1 HTMPGK
7 NLNFIPLTL
16 TKEIGLELM
25 RKMAIIPDWHTLY
38 PHIRKFT
45 HSRPYS
51 SPCRVDSRNGSQTTA
66 FANPTLSF
74 LDVERILFQ
83 KITDKRD
90 ELKKVFELLDV
101 DQNLTV
107 TKSELRG
114 AITTFLLPLTREQ
127 FQDVLAQI
135 PLTSSGNVPYLEFL
149 SRFGGI
155 NLNINCMKRWHN
167 MPQKVFRNMKTI
179 LKAFKLIDVNNT
191 GLVQP
196 PQLRRVLDAFCLKM
210 KDKEYEMFAKH
221 YNIDKD
227 TAVNYNDFLKNLG
240 ISNDL
245 NLRYFMGNQEVL
257 RENQYTKSSK
267 REQLR
272 DSLSSEDVWK
282 NFSLDDIQRIFCQE
296 LSKSYGKIE
305 KALSAGDPSKGGYV
319 SLNYLK
325 VVLDTFVYRL
335 PRRIFIQLMRRFG
348 LKTTTRINWK
358 QFLTTFYEF
367 QGLEVSNAVPLKK
380 RDSITSRSRSHKENI
395 IKKIF
400 RYSEDRFTALRK
412 ALLIMSTTPAGQ
424 ITWEELRHIL
434 NCMVVNLSDS
444 EFKELIEAFDPEGR
458 GVVRVS
464 SFMDLLEDSPKVS
477 KSSPSTDTKAPVY
490 MAWDSV
496 EEKVYDTITRNFRAF
511 YNMLHSYDL
520 GDTGLIGQ
528 NNFKKI
534 VHIFCPF
541 LTDEHLMKFCDKFY
555 SMASGGILYKSL
567 LACVGTDGP
576 PAVSPVLVPRD
587 QPSEG
592 IQKEERQHGE
602 TKNMTKEE
610 VIEKLKTCIQ
620 LQDPTFRERFL
631 NISKELDG
639 KIDMRDFRKVLE
651 DSGMPM
657 DDTQYSLL
665 TTKIGYKKEGMSYLD
680 FAAGFEGSVPLVQSP
695 VSSKTHLNS
704 HFISAEECLRLFPK
718 RLKESFRDPYSA
730 FFKVDTDMDGI
741 INMNDLHKLLPQL
754 LLNIKDDEFER
765 FLGLLGLR
773 LSVTLNFREFQ
784 NLCEKRPYRTDDAPQ
799 RLLRNKQKI
808 ADSELACEQAHQ
820 YLLTKAKNRWAD
832 LSKNFIETDSDGHG
846 ILRRRDVKNAL
857 YGFDIPLTP
866 REFEKL
872 WQSYDTQG
880 RGYITYQEFLQK
892 LGITYSPEIHRP
904 YTEDY
909 FNFLGHFTKPQQIQE
924 EIQELHQIPDKT
936 MPHYQDISKALS
948 TQDNS
953 KTGSISLFKMQKVL
967 QECLCPLKEEELT
980 HLLHSWGISLHENS
994 FNYFDFLRALES
1006 SMLPRSQS
1014 REKEESMTIDFST
1027 LNPEDIVQSIQQLV
1041 EGSQLALLKAFSALY
1056 KEDTGFIKAAEFG
1069 QVLKDFCHKLTDNQY
1084 HYFLRK
1090 ARLHLMPCIHW
1101 KYFLQNFGS
1110 FLEEAADEWAEKM
1123 PKASPQIS
1131 QRSGQQR
1138 HPGTAPQGS
1147 DCPLPCH
1154 CQEFENFDTMKN
1166 NTASRDEFRASVHAS
1181 ADPTDEQFDRL
1192 WSKMPINAKGRL
1204 KYQDFLSQ
1212 FSTEKPPSPPALG
1225 DPTAAHRGSS
1235 APEVSE
1241 GTRSPSRDLR
1251 TGLKSRSHPCP
1262 APALQN
1268 CEPIESKLR
1277 KECKER
1283 DVEGRGHYALTLVE
1297 KFNLDISKEES
1308 QQLIM
1313 KYDLKNNGKFAYCD
1327 FIQSCVLL
1335 LKAKETSLMQRM
1347 KIQNAHKMVCDKVSE
1362 MCRSSHVGIPLLH
1375 SKGGLG
1381 VLTGYK
1387 VSTSQEEF
1395 FHVLEYYD
1403 KALSSK
1409 NLLQRLPPRL
1419 PPV

>member
-1 HTMPGK
+1 MRRNSTPK
-7 NLNFIPLTL
+7 NAILNS
-16 TKEIGLELM
+16 TKSGSTQARELM

-51 SPCRVDSRNGSQTTA
+51 SPCRVDSRNGSQSTFRSSSSSTTA

-155 NLNINCMKRWHN
+155 NLNINCMKRGGESEMN
-167 MPQKVFRNMKTI
+167 CCRTRVELEAQVGEKVFRNMKTI

-210 KDKEYEMFAKH
+210 KDEEYEMFAKH

-464 SFMDLLEDSPKVS
+464 SFMDLLEGSPKMS

-602 TKNMTKEE
+602 LPERAQSVEDNTARTKNMTKEE

-639 KIDMRDFRKVLE
+639 KIDMRDFR
-651 DSGMPM
+651 
-657 DDTQYSLL
+657 
-665 TTKIGYKKEGMSYLD
+665 
-680 FAAGFEGSVPLVQSP
+680 
-695 VSSKTHLNS
+695 
-704 HFISAEECLRLFPK
+704 
-718 RLKESFRDPYSA
+718 
-730 FFKVDTDMDGI
+730 
-741 INMNDLHKLLPQL
+741 
-754 LLNIKDDEFER
+754 
-765 FLGLLGLR
+765 
-773 LSVTLNFREFQ
+773 
-784 NLCEKRPYRTDDAPQ
+784 
-799 RLLRNKQKI
+799 
-808 ADSELACEQAHQ
+808 
-820 YLLTKAKNRWAD
+820 
-832 LSKNFIETDSDGHG
+832 KNFIETDSDGHG

-936 MPHYQDISKALS
+936 MPARDRLIEHYQDISKALS

-1041 EGSQLALLKAFSALY
+1041 EGSQLALLKAFSAVD

-1123 PKASPQIS
+1123 PKASP
-1131 QRSGQQR
+1131 RSPR
-1138 HPGTAPQGS
+1138 EVANRDILARLHRAVTA
-1147 DCPLPCH
+1147 H
-1154 CQEFENFDTMKN
+1154 YHAIAQEFENFDTMKN
-1166 NTASRDEFRASVHAS
+1166 NTASRDEFRAICTRHVQIL
-1181 ADPTDEQFDRL
+1181 TDEQFDRL

-1251 TGLKSRSHPCP
+1251 TGLKSRSHPCTP
-1262 APALQN
+1262 ASTMLEPGTPPLQN

-1277 KECKER
+1277 KQIQGCWHELLRECKER
-1283 DVEGRGHYALTLVE
+1283 DVDRQGGITAPEFLALVE

-1347 KIQNAHKMVCDKVSE
+1347 KIQNAHKMKEAGAETSSFYSALLRIQPKILHCWRPMRRTFKTYDEGGTGLLSAADFRKVLRQYSINLSE
-1362 MCRSSHVGIPLLH
+1362 
-1375 SKGGLG
+1375 
-1381 VLTGYK
+1381 
-1387 VSTSQEEF
+1387 EEF

-1409 NLLQRLPPRL
+1409 ISYNDFLRAFLQ
-1419 PPV
+1419 

>member
-1 HTMPGK
+1 MRRNSTPK
-7 NLNFIPLTL
+7 NAILNS
-16 TKEIGLELM
+16 TKSGSTQARELM

-51 SPCRVDSRNGSQTTA
+51 SPCRVDSRNGSQSTFRSSSSSTTA

-155 NLNINCMKRWHN
+155 NLNINCMKRGGESEMN
-167 MPQKVFRNMKTI
+167 CCRTRVELEAQVGEKVFRNMKTI

-210 KDKEYEMFAKH
+210 KDEEYEMFAKH

-464 SFMDLLEDSPKVS
+464 SFMDLLEGSPKMS

-602 TKNMTKEE
+602 LPERAQSVEDNTARTKNMTKEE

-680 FAAGFEGSVPLVQSP
+680 FAAGFEDAKLGGSGVPLVQSP

-936 MPHYQDISKALS
+936 MPARDRLIEHYQDISKALS

-1041 EGSQLALLKAFSALY
+1041 EGSQLALLKAFSAVD

-1110 FLEEAADEWAEKM
+1110 FLEEVCSFIVWILC
-1123 PKASPQIS
+1123 PVY
-1131 QRSGQQR
+1131 QRVFPVGLQV
-1138 HPGTAPQGS
+1138 PGTDQVPGPVTNKQ
-1147 DCPLPCH
+1147 
-1154 CQEFENFDTMKN
+1154 T
-1166 NTASRDEFRASVHAS
+1166 
-1181 ADPTDEQFDRL
+1181 
-1192 WSKMPINAKGRL
+1192 WSL
-1204 KYQDFLSQ
+1204 
-1212 FSTEKPPSPPALG
+1212 
-1225 DPTAAHRGSS
+1225 
-1235 APEVSE
+1235 
-1241 GTRSPSRDLR
+1241 PSRDLHF
-1251 TGLKSRSHPCP
+1251 SQP
-1262 APALQN
+1262 
-1268 CEPIESKLR
+1268 ED
-1277 KECKER
+1277 KE
-1283 DVEGRGHYALTLVE
+1283 
-1297 KFNLDISKEES
+1297 
-1308 QQLIM
+1308 
-1313 KYDLKNNGKFAYCD
+1313 
-1327 FIQSCVLL
+1327 
-1335 LKAKETSLMQRM
+1335 
-1347 KIQNAHKMVCDKVSE
+1347 
-1362 MCRSSHVGIPLLH
+1362 
-1375 SKGGLG
+1375 
-1381 VLTGYK
+1381 
-1387 VSTSQEEF
+1387 
-1395 FHVLEYYD
+1395 
-1403 KALSSK
+1403 
-1409 NLLQRLPPRL
+1409 
-1419 PPV
+1419 